1 MNEPVDRLRLTA
13 GMRLRATTSGWRYV
27 VRAVGDETV
36 HCAGPHDVQ
45 VVVRNELETHI
56 KRGLVEVEEWR

>member
-1 MNEPVDRLRLTA
+1 MTEPSDPLGLRLTA

-36 HCAGPHDVQ
+36 RCDGPHGVQ
-45 VVVRNELETHI
+45 IVARE
-56 KRGLVEVEEWR
+56 K